1 MRKKACPTHDKPD
14 NGDVYYTDR
23 LLFVH
28 IYTVQFFVLVQC
40 FSLLSL
46 IVVLYIFS
54 VDLFDMSQ
62 KYSRLGTPCQCVERI
77 NAYENLEIHVEHFL
91 QNSIDRGVQ
100 ACKDVSTPIIK
111 LSYENALLIDRPMA
125 QHRKKS
131 INCMDQTVGH
141 IFFSELKTQC
151 FYRRYLIF

>member
-40 FSLLSL
+40 FPFCPLQLYCTYSQSIYL
-46 IVVLYIFS
+46 ICRRNI
-54 VDLFDMSQ
+54 VDQ
-62 KYSRLGTPCQCVERI
+62 AHPVNAWKEI

-125 QHRKKS
+125 QHRKKN

>member
-1 MRKKACPTHDKPD
+1 MYFILTDCYLFICILCSSLFQSNVFPLCPLQLYCT
-14 NGDVYYTDR
+14 
-23 LLFVH
+23 LSQS
-28 IYTVQFFVLVQC
+28 IY
-40 FSLLSL
+40 L
-46 IVVLYIFS
+46 ICRRNI
-54 VDLFDMSQ
+54 VDLAQPVNAWKEF
-62 KYSRLGTPCQCVERI
+62 

-151 FYRRYLIF
+151 FYRSYLIF